1 MAEGGKVEKQF
12 KVFFN
17 GTKKEEIASSG
28 AKFSKFINNIIRPHA
43 NVTIYYIIF
52 NIIYKIQTAL
62 LKKEFKLDKI
72 RKANLFVIGEPKSL
86 FTPDEINILKQ
97 YLEEGGNLLIIEGE
111 QGDTKNNTNL
121 NDFLK
126 DYGIQFHGDSVVRT
140 AFYKYFHPK
149 QCFIDTLTIHP
160 GFLRT
165 IKNIKK
171 SKKIDLMGDDE
182 LGLDD
187 DDEDCLLKIVYP
199 FGQSIDIDP
208 KRPNISTIFTSGK
221 IAFPMNRPL
230 CAVTSSKSGKGR
242 LCVFGSINFFD
253 NSYIDKEE
261 NMKIVDGLIKW
272 LLGMNNADIIHPSK
286 SVKLN
291 DYIYIPN
298 IISISDKVK
307 SCLDEAKEPPANFND
322 LYDMNMFKIDND
334 LVPEAIDLYDKLH
347 VKHEILGIIPPQFE
361 TPLPPLQLAVFDPI
375 IKDFPV
381 PNLELFDLDE
391 QFASEKIKLAQ
402 TTNKCTDEDLE
413 YYILQCADIL
423 GISGKIDNKNDPKAV
438 LAYVMKS
445 LINFKKLNP

>member
-1 MAEGGKVEKQF
+1 
-12 KVFFN
+12 
-17 GTKKEEIASSG
+17 
-28 AKFSKFINNIIRPHA
+28 
-43 NVTIYYIIF
+43 
-52 NIIYKIQTAL
+52 
-62 LKKEFKLDKI
+62 
-72 RKANLFVIGEPKSL
+72 LFVIGQPKAL
-86 FTPDEINILKQ
+86 FTPEEINILKQ

-111 QGDTKNNTNL
+111 QGDTKNSTNL
-121 NDFLK
+121 NDLIK
-126 DYGIQFHGDSVVRT
+126 DYGITFRGDSVVRT

-149 QCFIDTLTIHP
+149 QCFIDTLTVHP

-171 SKKIDLMGDDE
+171 TKKIDLMGDDE
-182 LGLDD
+182 LGQNDD
-187 DDEDCLLKIVYP
+187 DDDCPLKIVYP
-199 FGQSIDIDP
+199 FGQSIDIDQ
-208 KRPNISTIFTSGK
+208 KKSNISALFTSGK

-230 CAVTSSKSGKGR
+230 CVVTTSKSTKGR

-261 NMKIVDGLIKW
+261 NLKVVDGIIKW

-286 SVKLN
+286 SVKVN

-322 LYDMNMFKIDND
+322 LYDMNIYKIDND
-334 LVPEAIDLYDKLH
+334 LVPESIELYDKLH

-438 LAYVMKS
+438 IAYVMKS

>member
-1 MAEGGKVEKQF
+1 M
-12 KVFFN
+12 
-17 GTKKEEIASSG
+17 
-28 AKFSKFINNIIRPHA
+28 
-43 NVTIYYIIF
+43 
-52 NIIYKIQTAL
+52 
-62 LKKEFKLDKI
+62 KKEFKLDKM
-72 RKANLFVIGEPKSL
+72 RAANLIVIGEPKTL

-97 YLEEGGNLLIIEGE
+97 YLEEGGNLLIMEGE

-126 DYGIQFHGDSVVRT
+126 DYGITFHGDSVVRT
-140 AFYKYFHPK
+140 AYFKYFHPK
-149 QCFIDTLTIHP
+149 QCFIDTLTVHP

-165 IKNIKK
+165 IKNMKK
-171 SKKIDLMGDDE
+171 SKKIDLMSEDIPGQDE
-182 LGLDD
+182 DD
-187 DDEDCLLKIVYP
+187 DDCPLKIIYP
-199 FGQSIDIDP
+199 FGQSLDIDP
-208 KRPNISTIFTSGK
+208 KKSNISTLFTSGK
-221 IAFPMNRPL
+221 IAYPMNRPL
-230 CAVTSSKSGKGR
+230 CAVTTSKSKKGK
-242 LCVFGSINFFD
+242 LCVLGSINFID

-261 NMKIVDGLIKW
+261 NMKVVDGLIKW
-272 LLGMNNADIIHPSK
+272 LLGMNNADIVSPSK
-286 SVKLN
+286 SVKIN

-322 LYDMNMFKIDND
+322 LYDMNMFKIDNE
-334 LVPEAIDLYDKLH
+334 LVPESIALYDKLH

-413 YYILQCADIL
+413 FYILQCADIL

>member
-1 MAEGGKVEKQF
+1 MTV
-12 KVFFN
+12 
-17 GTKKEEIASSG
+17 
-28 AKFSKFINNIIRPHA
+28 
-43 NVTIYYIIF
+43 
-52 NIIYKIQTAL
+52 
-62 LKKEFKLDKI
+62 
-72 RKANLFVIGEPKSL
+72 
-86 FTPDEINILKQ
+86 
-97 YLEEGGNLLIIEGE
+97 
-111 QGDTKNNTNL
+111 
-121 NDFLK
+121 
-126 DYGIQFHGDSVVRT
+126 
-140 AFYKYFHPK
+140 
-149 QCFIDTLTIHP
+149 HP

-182 LGLDD
+182 LGMDD
-187 DDEDCLLKIVYP
+187 DDEDCLLKIIYP

-230 CAVTSSKSGKGR
+230 CAVTTSKSTKGR

-261 NMKIVDGLIKW
+261 NMKVVDGLIKW
-272 LLGMNNADIIHPSK
+272 LLGMNNADIVHPSK
-286 SVKLN
+286 SVKVN

-334 LVPEAIDLYDKLH
+334 LVPESIELYDKLH

>member
-1 MAEGGKVEKQF
+1 MAEGKVEKQF
-12 KVFFN
+12 KVYFN

-28 AKFSKFINNIIRPHA
+28 AKFSKFINNVIRPHA
-43 NVTIYYIIF
+43 NVINFLLYNFYIL
-52 NIIYKIQTAL
+52 QTAL
-62 LKKEFKLDKI
+62 LKKEFKLEKI
-72 RKANLFVIGEPKSL
+72 RNASLFVIGEPKAL

-97 YLEEGGNLLIIEGE
+97 YLESGGNLLIIERKK
-111 QGDTKNNTNL
+111 GDAKNNTNL
-121 NDFLK
+121 NEFLK
-126 DYGIQFHGDSVVRT
+126 EYGLQFHGDSVVRT
-140 AFYKYFHPK
+140 SFYKYFHPK
-149 QCFIDTLTIHP
+149 QCLIDTLTVHP

-165 IKNIKK
+165 IKSIKK
-171 SKKIDLMGDDE
+171 TKKIDLIGDEMGK
-182 LGLDD
+182 DD
-187 DDEDCLLKIVYP
+187 DDDDDCPLKILYP

-208 KRPNISTIFTSGK
+208 KKQNISTLFTSGK

-230 CAVTSSKSGKGR
+230 CAVTTSKSTKGK
-242 LCVFGSINFFD
+242 LCVLGSINFLD

-261 NMKIVDGLIKW
+261 NMKVIDGLIKW
-272 LLGMNNADIIHPSK
+272 LLGMNNADIINPSK
-286 SVKLN
+286 SVKIN

-307 SCLDEAKEPPANFND
+307 SCLDEAKEPPSNFND
-322 LYDMNMFKIDND
+322 LFDMNMFKIDND
-334 LVPEAIDLYDKLH
+334 LVPESIELYDKLH

-413 YYILQCADIL
+413 FYILECADIL

-438 LAYVMKS
+438 LAYVVKS

>member
-1 MAEGGKVEKQF
+1 M
-12 KVFFN
+12 
-17 GTKKEEIASSG
+17 
-28 AKFSKFINNIIRPHA
+28 
-43 NVTIYYIIF
+43 
-52 NIIYKIQTAL
+52 
-62 LKKEFKLDKI
+62 KKEFKLEKM
-72 RKANLFVIGEPKSL
+72 RLCNLFVIGEPKSL

-111 QGDTKNNTNL
+111 QGETKNNTNL
-121 NDFLK
+121 NGFLK
-126 DYGIQFHGDSVVRT
+126 DYGITFHGDSVVRT

-149 QCFIDTLTIHP
+149 QCFIDTLTVHP

-165 IKNIKK
+165 IKNVKK
-171 SKKIDLMGDDE
+171 MKKIDLMADDVP
-182 LGLDD
+182 GQDD
-187 DDEDCLLKIVYP
+187 DDDDCPLKIIYP
-199 FGQSIDIDP
+199 FGQSLDIDP
-208 KRPNISTIFTSGK
+208 KKPNIATLFTSGK
-221 IAFPMNRPL
+221 IAYPMNRPL
-230 CAVTSSKSGKGR
+230 CAVTTSKTKKGK
-242 LCVFGSINFFD
+242 LCVLGSMNFLD

-261 NMKIVDGLIKW
+261 NIKVIDGLIKW
-272 LLGMNNADIIHPSK
+272 LLGINNADIVSPSK
-286 SVKLN
+286 SVKIN

-322 LYDMNMFKIDND
+322 LYDMNMFKIDNE
-334 LVPEAIDLYDKLH
+334 LVPESIALYDKLH

>member
-1 MAEGGKVEKQF
+1 M
-12 KVFFN
+12 
-17 GTKKEEIASSG
+17 
-28 AKFSKFINNIIRPHA
+28 
-43 NVTIYYIIF
+43 
-52 NIIYKIQTAL
+52 
-62 LKKEFKLDKI
+62 KKEFKLEKM
-72 RKANLFVIGEPKSL
+72 RLCNLFVIGEPKSL

-111 QGDTKNNTNL
+111 QGETKNNTNL

-126 DYGIQFHGDSVVRT
+126 DYGITFHGDSVVRT

-149 QCFIDTLTIHP
+149 QCFIDTLTVHP

-165 IKNIKK
+165 IKNVKK
-171 SKKIDLMGDDE
+171 MKKIDLMADDVP
-182 LGLDD
+182 GQDD
-187 DDEDCLLKIVYP
+187 DDDDCPLKIIYP
-199 FGQSIDIDP
+199 FGQSLDIDP
-208 KRPNISTIFTSGK
+208 KKPNIATLFTSGK
-221 IAFPMNRPL
+221 IAYPMNRPL
-230 CAVTSSKSGKGR
+230 CAVTTSKSKKGK
-242 LCVFGSINFFD
+242 LCVLGSMNFLD

-261 NMKIVDGLIKW
+261 NIKVIDGLIKW
-272 LLGMNNADIIHPSK
+272 LLGMNNADIVSPSK
-286 SVKLN
+286 SVKIN

-322 LYDMNMFKIDND
+322 LYDMNMFKIDNE
-334 LVPEAIDLYDKLH
+334 LVPESIALYDKLH

-375 IKDFPV
+375 IRDFPV

>member
-1 MAEGGKVEKQF
+1 MSEETKEQKQF
-12 KVFFN
+12 KVYFS
-17 GTKKEEIASSG
+17 GTKKEEIANAG
-28 AKFSKFINNIIRPHA
+28 AKFSKFINNFIRPHA
-43 NVTIYYIIF
+43 N
-52 NIIYKIQTAL
+52 TAL
-62 LKKEFKLDKI
+62 MKKEFKLEKM
-72 RKANLFVIGEPKSL
+72 RSANLLVIGEPKAL
-86 FTPDEINILKQ
+86 FTPDEINILRQ
-97 YLEEGGNLLIIEGE
+97 YFEQGGNLLIIQGE
-111 QGDTKNNTNL
+111 QGDSKNSTNL
-121 NDFLK
+121 NDFIK

-165 IKNIKK
+165 IKNVKK
-171 SKKIDLMGDDE
+171 MKKIDLMADE
-182 LGLDD
+182 GQDD
-187 DDEDCLLKIVYP
+187 DDDDDSPLKIIYP
-199 FGQSIDIDP
+199 FGQSIDISP
-208 KRPNISTIFTSGK
+208 NRQNISTIFTSGK
-221 IAFPMNRPL
+221 IAYPMNRPL
-230 CAVTSSKSGKGR
+230 CVVTTSKNGKGK
-242 LCVFGSINFFD
+242 LCAFGSVNFFD

-261 NMKIVDGLIKW
+261 NMKVIDGLIKW
-272 LLGMNNADIIHPSK
+272 LLGMNNADIISPSK
-286 SVKLN
+286 SIKLN

-298 IISISDKVK
+298 IISMSDKVK
-307 SCLDEAKEPPANFND
+307 SCLDEAKEPPSNFND
-322 LYDMNMFKIDND
+322 LFDLNMFKIDND
-334 LVPEAIDLYDKLH
+334 LVPESIELYDKLH

-375 IKDFPV
+375 IKDFPA

>member
-1 MAEGGKVEKQF
+1 M
-12 KVFFN
+12 
-17 GTKKEEIASSG
+17 
-28 AKFSKFINNIIRPHA
+28 
-43 NVTIYYIIF
+43 
-52 NIIYKIQTAL
+52 
-62 LKKEFKLDKI
+62 KKEFKLEKI
-72 RKANLFVIGEPKSL
+72 RQANLFVIGEPKAL

-97 YLEEGGNLLIIEGE
+97 YLEEGGNLLIIQGE

-121 NDFLK
+121 NNFLK
-126 DYGIQFHGDSVVRT
+126 DYGLSFHGDSVVRT

-149 QCFIDTLTIHP
+149 QCLIDTLTVHP
-160 GFLRT
+160 GFLKT

-171 SKKIDLMGDDE
+171 KKRIDLMSDDDI
-182 LGLDD
+182 GQDDD
-187 DDEDCLLKIVYP
+187 DDECPLKIIYP
-199 FGQSIDIDP
+199 FGQSIDLDP
-208 KRPNISTIFTSGK
+208 KRSNLSVLFTSGK
-221 IAFPMNRPL
+221 IAYPMNRPL
-230 CAVTSSKSGKGR
+230 CVVTSSKSKKGK
-242 LCVFGSINFFD
+242 LCVIGSINFFD

-261 NMKIVDGLIKW
+261 NMKVVDGLIKW
-272 LLGMNNADIIHPSK
+272 LLGMNNADVSSPSK
-286 SVKLN
+286 SIKLN

-307 SCLDEAKEPPANFND
+307 SCLDEAKEPPTNFND
-322 LYDMNMFKIDND
+322 LFDMNMFKIDND
-334 LVPEAIDLYDKLH
+334 LVPESIALYDKLH

-413 YYILQCADIL
+413 FYILECADIL
-423 GISGKIDNKNDPKAV
+423 GISSKIDNKNDPKAV

-445 LINFKKLNP
+445 LIKFRKLNP

>member
-1 MAEGGKVEKQF
+1 MAEGKVEKQF
-12 KVFFN
+12 KVYFN

-28 AKFSKFINNIIRPHA
+28 AKFSKFINNVIRPHA
-43 NVTIYYIIF
+43 NVIHFLLYNFYIL
-52 NIIYKIQTAL
+52 QTAL
-62 LKKEFKLDKI
+62 LKKEFKLEKI
-72 RKANLFVIGEPKSL
+72 RNASLFVIGEPKAL

-97 YLEEGGNLLIIEGE
+97 YLESGGNLLIIEGE
-111 QGDTKNNTNL
+111 QGDAKNNTNL
-121 NDFLK
+121 NEFLK
-126 DYGIQFHGDSVVRT
+126 EYGLQFHGDSVVRT
-140 AFYKYFHPK
+140 SFYKYFHPK
-149 QCFIDTLTIHP
+149 QCLIDTLTVHP

-165 IKNIKK
+165 IKSIKK
-171 SKKIDLMGDDE
+171 TKKIDLIGDEMGK
-182 LGLDD
+182 DD
-187 DDEDCLLKIVYP
+187 DDDDDCPLKILYP

-208 KRPNISTIFTSGK
+208 KKQNISTLFTSGK

-230 CAVTSSKSGKGR
+230 CAVTTSKSTKGK
-242 LCVFGSINFFD
+242 LCVLGSINFLD

-261 NMKIVDGLIKW
+261 NMKVIDGLIKW
-272 LLGMNNADIIHPSK
+272 LLGMNNADIINPSK
-286 SVKLN
+286 SVKIN

-307 SCLDEAKEPPANFND
+307 SCLDEAKEPPSNFND
-322 LYDMNMFKIDND
+322 LFDMNMFKIDND
-334 LVPEAIDLYDKLH
+334 LVPESIELYDKLH

-413 YYILQCADIL
+413 FYILECADIL

-438 LAYVMKS
+438 LAYVVKS

>member
-1 MAEGGKVEKQF
+1 M
-12 KVFFN
+12 
-17 GTKKEEIASSG
+17 
-28 AKFSKFINNIIRPHA
+28 
-43 NVTIYYIIF
+43 
-52 NIIYKIQTAL
+52 
-62 LKKEFKLDKI
+62 KKEFKLEKM
-72 RKANLFVIGEPKSL
+72 RSANLFVVGEPKSL

-97 YLEEGGNLLIIEGE
+97 YLEQGGNLLIIQGE
-111 QGDTKNNTNL
+111 QGDSKNSTNL

-140 AFYKYFHPK
+140 SYYKYFHPK
-149 QCFIDTLTIHP
+149 QCFIDTLTVHP

-171 SKKIDLMGDDE
+171 KKKIDLMDE
-182 LGLDD
+182 EAGQDD
-187 DDEDCLLKIVYP
+187 DDDDCPLKIIYP
-199 FGQSIDIDP
+199 FGQSIDVSSN
-208 KRPNISTIFTSGK
+208 KSNISTLFTSGK
-221 IAFPMNRPL
+221 IAYPMNRPL
-230 CAVTSSKSGKGR
+230 CVVTTSKSGKGK

-261 NMKIVDGLIKW
+261 NMKVIDGLVKW
-272 LLGMNNADIIHPSK
+272 LLGMNNADILTPSK
-286 SVKLN
+286 SIKLN

-298 IISISDKVK
+298 IISMSDKVK
-307 SCLDEAKEPPANFND
+307 SCLDEAKEPPSNFND
-322 LYDMNMFKIDND
+322 LFDLNMFKIDND
-334 LVPEAIDLYDKLH
+334 LVPESIELYDKLH

-402 TTNKCTDEDLE
+402 TTNKCSDEDLE
-413 YYILQCADIL
+413 YYILECADIL

>member
-1 MAEGGKVEKQF
+1 MAEGKVEKQF
-12 KVFFN
+12 KVYFN

-28 AKFSKFINNIIRPHA
+28 AKFSKFINNVIRPHA
-43 NVTIYYIIF
+43 NVINFLLYNFFIL
-52 NIIYKIQTAL
+52 QTAL
-62 LKKEFKLDKI
+62 LKKEFKLEKI
-72 RKANLFVIGEPKSL
+72 RNASLFVIGEPKAL

-97 YLEEGGNLLIIEGE
+97 YLESGGNLLIIEGE
-111 QGDTKNNTNL
+111 QGDAKNNTNL
-121 NDFLK
+121 NEFLK
-126 DYGIQFHGDSVVRT
+126 EYGLQFHGDSVVRT
-140 AFYKYFHPK
+140 SFYKYFHPK
-149 QCFIDTLTIHP
+149 QCLIDTLTVHP

-165 IKNIKK
+165 IKSIKK
-171 SKKIDLMGDDE
+171 AKKIDLIEDEMGK
-182 LGLDD
+182 DD
-187 DDEDCLLKIVYP
+187 DDDDDCPLKILYP

-208 KRPNISTIFTSGK
+208 KKQNISTLFTSGK

-230 CAVTSSKSGKGR
+230 CAVTTSKSTKGK
-242 LCVFGSINFFD
+242 LCVLGSINFLD

-261 NMKIVDGLIKW
+261 NMKVIDGLIKW
-272 LLGMNNADIIHPSK
+272 LLGMNNADIINPSK
-286 SVKLN
+286 SVKIN

-307 SCLDEAKEPPANFND
+307 SCLDEAKEPPSNFND
-322 LYDMNMFKIDND
+322 LFDMNMFKIDND
-334 LVPEAIDLYDKLH
+334 LVPESIELYDKLH

-413 YYILQCADIL
+413 FYILECADIL

-438 LAYVMKS
+438 LAYVVKS

>member
-1 MAEGGKVEKQF
+1 M
-12 KVFFN
+12 
-17 GTKKEEIASSG
+17 
-28 AKFSKFINNIIRPHA
+28 
-43 NVTIYYIIF
+43 
-52 NIIYKIQTAL
+52 
-62 LKKEFKLDKI
+62 KKEFKLEKM
-72 RKANLFVIGEPKSL
+72 RLCNLFVIGEPKSL

-111 QGDTKNNTNL
+111 QGETKNNTNL

-126 DYGIQFHGDSVVRT
+126 DYGITFHGDSVVRT

-149 QCFIDTLTIHP
+149 QCFIDTLTVHP

-165 IKNIKK
+165 IKNVKK
-171 SKKIDLMGDDE
+171 MKKIDLMADDVP
-182 LGLDD
+182 GQDD
-187 DDEDCLLKIVYP
+187 DDDDCPLKIIYP
-199 FGQSIDIDP
+199 FGQSLDIDP
-208 KRPNISTIFTSGK
+208 KKPNIATLFTSGK
-221 IAFPMNRPL
+221 IAYPMNRPL
-230 CAVTSSKSGKGR
+230 CAVTTSKSKKGK
-242 LCVFGSINFFD
+242 LCVLGSMNFLD

-261 NMKIVDGLIKW
+261 NIKVIDGLIKW
-272 LLGMNNADIIHPSK
+272 LLGMNNADIVSPSK
-286 SVKLN
+286 SVKIN

-322 LYDMNMFKIDND
+322 LYDMNMFKIDNE
-334 LVPEAIDLYDKLH
+334 LVPEAISLYDKLH

-423 GISGKIDNKNDPKAV
+423 GISSKIDNKNDPKAV

>member
-1 MAEGGKVEKQF
+1 M
-12 KVFFN
+12 
-17 GTKKEEIASSG
+17 
-28 AKFSKFINNIIRPHA
+28 
-43 NVTIYYIIF
+43 
-52 NIIYKIQTAL
+52 
-62 LKKEFKLDKI
+62 KKEFTLEKI
-72 RKANLFVIGEPKSL
+72 RSANLFVIGEPKSL
-86 FTPDEINILKQ
+86 FTPDELNILRQ
-97 YLEEGGNLLIIEGE
+97 YLEEGGNLLIIQGE

-121 NDFLK
+121 NNFVN
-126 DYGIQFHGDSVVRT
+126 DYGINFHGDSVVRT

-149 QCFIDTLTIHP
+149 QCLIDTLTVHP
-160 GFLRT
+160 GFLKT

-171 SKKIDLMGDDE
+171 NKKIDLMAEDDI
-182 LGLDD
+182 GQDD
-187 DDEDCLLKIVYP
+187 SDDDCLLKIVYP

-208 KRPNISTIFTSGK
+208 KRPNLSVIFTSGK
-221 IAFPMNRPL
+221 ITYPMNRPL
-230 CAVTSSKSGKGR
+230 CVVTSSRSKKGK
-242 LCVFGSINFFD
+242 LCVLGSINFFD

-261 NMKIVDGLIKW
+261 NMKVVDGLIKW
-272 LLGMNNADIIHPSK
+272 LLGMNHADICSPSK
-286 SVKLN
+286 SIKIS

-322 LYDMNMFKIDND
+322 LFDMNMYKIDND
-334 LVPEAIDLYDKLH
+334 LVPESIELYDKLH

-402 TTNKCTDEDLE
+402 MTNKCTDEDLE
-413 YYILQCADIL
+413 YYILQCSDIL
-423 GISGKIDNKNDPKAV
+423 GISSKIDNKNDPKAV

-445 LINFKKLNP
+445 LIKFRKLNP

>member
-1 MAEGGKVEKQF
+1 MAEGKVEKQF
-12 KVFFN
+12 KVYFN

-43 NVTIYYIIF
+43 NVIIF
-52 NIIYKIQTAL
+52 LLYNFYILQTAL
-62 LKKEFKLDKI
+62 LKKEFKLEKI
-72 RKANLFVIGEPKSL
+72 RNASLFVIGEPKAL

-97 YLEEGGNLLIIEGE
+97 YLESGGNLLIIEGE
-111 QGDTKNNTNL
+111 QGDAKNNTNL
-121 NDFLK
+121 NEFLK
-126 DYGIQFHGDSVVRT
+126 EYGLQFHGDSVVRT
-140 AFYKYFHPK
+140 SFYKYFHPK
-149 QCFIDTLTIHP
+149 QCLIDTLTVHP

-165 IKNIKK
+165 IKSIKK
-171 SKKIDLMGDDE
+171 TKKIDLIGDEMGK
-182 LGLDD
+182 DD
-187 DDEDCLLKIVYP
+187 DDDDDCPLKILYP

-208 KRPNISTIFTSGK
+208 KKQNISTLFTSGK

-230 CAVTSSKSGKGR
+230 CAVTTSKSTKGK
-242 LCVFGSINFFD
+242 LCVLGSINFLD

-261 NMKIVDGLIKW
+261 NMKVIDGLIKW
-272 LLGMNNADIIHPSK
+272 LLGMNNADIINPSK
-286 SVKLN
+286 SVKIN

-307 SCLDEAKEPPANFND
+307 SCLDEAKEPPSNFND
-322 LYDMNMFKIDND
+322 LFDMNMFKIDND
-334 LVPEAIDLYDKLH
+334 LVPESIELYDKLH

-413 YYILQCADIL
+413 FYILECADIL

-438 LAYVMKS
+438 LAYVVKS

>member
-1 MAEGGKVEKQF
+1 M
-12 KVFFN
+12 
-17 GTKKEEIASSG
+17 
-28 AKFSKFINNIIRPHA
+28 
-43 NVTIYYIIF
+43 
-52 NIIYKIQTAL
+52 
-62 LKKEFKLDKI
+62 
-72 RKANLFVIGEPKSL
+72 
-86 FTPDEINILKQ
+86 
-97 YLEEGGNLLIIEGE
+97 
-111 QGDTKNNTNL
+111 
-121 NDFLK
+121 
-126 DYGIQFHGDSVVRT
+126 
-140 AFYKYFHPK
+140 
-149 QCFIDTLTIHP
+149 HP

-171 SKKIDLMGDDE
+171 TKKINLIEDE
-182 LGLDD
+182 IGREDD
-187 DDEDCLLKIVYP
+187 DDDCPLKILYP

-208 KRPNISTIFTSGK
+208 KKQNISTLFTSGK

-230 CAVTSSKSGKGR
+230 CAVTTSKSTKGK
-242 LCVFGSINFFD
+242 LCVLGSINFLD

-261 NMKIVDGLIKW
+261 NMKVVDGLIKW
-272 LLGMNNADIIHPSK
+272 LLGMNNADIINPSK
-286 SVKLN
+286 LVKIN

-298 IISISDKVK
+298 IISISDNVK
-307 SCLDEAKEPPANFND
+307 SCLDEAKEPPSNFND
-322 LYDMNMFKIDND
+322 LFDMNIFKIDND
-334 LVPEAIDLYDKLH
+334 LVPESIELYDKLH

-413 YYILQCADIL
+413 FYILECADIL

-438 LAYVMKS
+438 LAYVVKS

>member
-1 MAEGGKVEKQF
+1 M
-12 KVFFN
+12 
-17 GTKKEEIASSG
+17 
-28 AKFSKFINNIIRPHA
+28 
-43 NVTIYYIIF
+43 
-52 NIIYKIQTAL
+52 
-62 LKKEFKLDKI
+62 KKEFKLEKM
-72 RKANLFVIGEPKSL
+72 RLCNLFVIGEPKSL

-111 QGDTKNNTNL
+111 QGETKNNTNL

-126 DYGIQFHGDSVVRT
+126 DYGITFHGDSVVRT

-149 QCFIDTLTIHP
+149 QCFIDTLTVHP

-165 IKNIKK
+165 IKNVKK
-171 SKKIDLMGDDE
+171 MKKIDLMADDVP
-182 LGLDD
+182 GQDD
-187 DDEDCLLKIVYP
+187 DDDDCPLKIIYP
-199 FGQSIDIDP
+199 FGQSLDIDP
-208 KRPNISTIFTSGK
+208 KKPNIATLFTSGK
-221 IAFPMNRPL
+221 IAYPMNRPL
-230 CAVTSSKSGKGR
+230 CAVTTSKSKKGK
-242 LCVFGSINFFD
+242 LCVLGSINFLD

-261 NMKIVDGLIKW
+261 NIKVIDGLIKW
-272 LLGMNNADIIHPSK
+272 LLGMNNADIVSPSK
-286 SVKLN
+286 SVKIN

-322 LYDMNMFKIDND
+322 LYDMNMFKIDNE
-334 LVPEAIDLYDKLH
+334 LVPESIALYDKLH